1 MRRNQKSAA
10 AVVFLLF
17 STILSSPNSFA
28 SIKPGTKCTKAGK
41 TEIFGEKKFT
51 CIKSGKKLI
60 WNSGKK
66 ISQPAKNAA
75 GEVKPAAALTD
86 HEIVINTISKDW
98 EKWKAN
104 ASSTFTPLKVF
115 VEDGYEPNWKTYIP
129 KASDFLISIFEGNG
143 YPLLQ
148 APVSVFGDSEEFI
161 SSTSKP
167 YCSNKIP
174 ENRLGIYCGRIQA
187 GYGQFLLGLPE
198 SEKFAN
204 GKVLTNAQKLQI
216 SDYVAR
222 DIAIMYELQAQ
233 YGNVNYNGAKNQI
246 PAWIRQGFVE
256 LFAAL
261 ALKDTSET
269 KLNHS
274 ELLISINAIEPFP
287 NKLCSKTLQ
296 DFESKDRNWG
306 NSCISSQ
313 NIYAT
318 ELLVARHGG
327 LKTLFEF
334 VKLFGQTDDWTT
346 SFKKAFGITREDFYA
361 EWYDY
366 LKIPASSRPA
376 LTPPAP
382 AVHY

>member
-1 MRRNQKSAA
+1 MRRNQKATA
-10 AVVFLLF
+10 IFLSVLF
-17 STILSSPNSFA
+17 STLLSSPHSSA
-28 SIKPGTKCTKAGK
+28 SVKPGSKCTKAGK

-51 CIKSGKKLI
+51 CVKSGKKLI

-66 ISQPAKNAA
+66 VSQPAKNAA
-75 GEVKPAAALTD
+75 NEIKPAAPLTD
-86 HEIVINTISKDW
+86 HEIVINSVMKDW
-98 EKWKAN
+98 EQWKAKS
-104 ASSTFTPLKVF
+104 ATTYVPLKVL
-115 VEDGYEPNWKTYIP
+115 VEDGYESNWKIYIP
-129 KASDFLISIFEGNG
+129 KASDYLISVFEGNR

-198 SEKFAN
+198 SEKFAT
-204 GKVLTNAQKLQI
+204 GKVLTKAQQLQA
-216 SDYVAR
+216 SLYVAR
-222 DIAIMYELQAQ
+222 DVAIMYELQAQ
-233 YGNVNYNGAKNQI
+233 YGNAKYDGAKNQI

-261 ALKDTSET
+261 ALKETSDTA
-269 KLNHS
+269 LNYS
-274 ELLISINAIEPFP
+274 ALLNSINTIDPFP
-287 NKLCSKTLQ
+287 SKLCQKTLQ

-306 NSCISSQ
+306 NSCSSSQ

-327 LKTLFEF
+327 LKTLFDF
-334 VKLFGQTDDWTT
+334 VKLYGQTDDWT
-346 SFKKAFGITREDFYA
+346 SAFKTAFGVSREDFYT

-366 LKIPASSRPA
+366 LKIPANDRPA
-376 LTPPAP
+376 LTSPAP
-382 AVHY
+382 AAHY